1 MNKLGKK
8 KKKKQPVIRR
18 TGATCYYNLIDT
30 HGRVVVTFSAPSL
43 PAFLDLTNARMAGD
57 LCLV

>member
-8 KKKKQPVIRR
+8 KKQQQQQPVIRR

-43 PAFLDLTNARMAGD
+43 PAFLDLTNARMAG
-57 LCLV
+57 